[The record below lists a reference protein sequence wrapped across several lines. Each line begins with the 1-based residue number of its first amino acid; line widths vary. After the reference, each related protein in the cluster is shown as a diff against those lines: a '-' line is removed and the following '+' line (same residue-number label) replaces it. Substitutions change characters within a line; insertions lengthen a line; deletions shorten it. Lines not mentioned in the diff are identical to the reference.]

1 MEHVRTFPSVCPRSP
16 ARPLSVCALLLL
28 LHLAPLR
35 VLHPVSSSLPLFAS
49 LPERGWESVCP
60 QVGGHAAAKGRKRG
74 SGSSHTAARSRRWTR
89 SPSPP
94 PPPLNLLSRVSHARD
109 IGNIGLELLIAN
121 AAHVNLLTVQ
131 YVWIRMRITLRV
143 S

>member
-1 MEHVRTFPSVCPRSP
+1 MCAPFRRFALARPP
-16 ARPLSVCALLLL
+16 ARFLFALFFSSSISLPSGSYIPSLPLSL
-28 LHLAPLR
+28 
-35 VLHPVSSSLPLFAS
+35 SSLPFLS
-49 LPERGWESVCP
+49 G
-60 QVGGHAAAKGRKRG
+60 VGKVYARKLGDTLRQKGEKEGAAAATRRRDREDGRVP
-74 SGSSHTAARSRRWTR
+74 H
-89 SPSPP
+89 PPP